1 MKRSKL
7 WSVVGILSA
16 TMVLVLSGCV
26 RLAVDL
32 SVNRFDEISGS
43 IVFAYPKATALLFE
57 TNPALQSA
65 RESYRSIEGAI
76 ERGYDQDGLTGT
88 EIRLVEIPIEDFS
101 NPSSGDAPITI
112 KRQDDE
118 LRLEGSFDFSGLEEE
133 PEQSGN
139 SFTASLSTSRT
150 DDLFVAVVL
159 PGTITATNGLVD
171 EDSNQVYW
179 ALELGQPN
187 EIYATSLSPEPTPL
201 WLWGVVLVG
210 AGGLIGA
217 GVFLGLK
224 FAKSRRQG
232 EY

>member
-1 MKRSKL
+1 MKRSRL
-7 WSVVGILSA
+7 SPVVGILSA
-16 TMVLVLSGCV
+16 ALVLVLSGCV

-57 TNPALQSA
+57 ANPALQAA

-101 NPSSGDAPITI
+101 NPGSGKAPITI
-112 KRQDDE
+112 ERQDDE
-118 LRLEGSFDFSGLEEE
+118 LRLEGSFDFSGLEGE

-139 SFTASLSTSRT
+139 SFTASISTSQT

-159 PGTITATNGLVD
+159 PGTITSTNGIVD
-171 EDSNQVYW
+171 EESNQVYW

-201 WLWGVVLVG
+201 WVWGLVIAG
-210 AGGLIGA
+210 AGGLIGS
-217 GVFLGLK
+217 GVFFGMK
-224 FAKSRRQG
+224 FSKRRSQ
-232 EY
+232 EDH